1 MDGDE
6 AMAVEDTAFDR
17 DMFDQPG
24 NAALFDGVLSRRFM
38 AFLIDFSILAVLVT
52 AMGVAFLILGIPT
65 LGLLWIA
72 MPALLPPATIALVLG
87 YIAFTMGGNNSATPG
102 MRALGLEVRMLDGRK
117 VYALMAIFHA
127 VAFYFFAT
135 VLTPFVVLI
144 GLFTKRRRLLH
155 DFISGTIVV
164 NRDALPRAIPGA

>member
-1 MDGDE
+1 M
-6 AMAVEDTAFDR
+6 MAQVSVTDSDL
-17 DMFDQPG
+17 FDQPG
-24 NAALFDGVLSRRFM
+24 NAALFDGVLSRRFI

-52 AMGVAFLILGIPT
+52 VMWVVLFILGIPT
-65 LGLLWIA
+65 LGLLWIV
-72 MPALLPPATIALVLG
+72 MPTLMPPAMIALVLG
-87 YIAFTMGGNNSATPG
+87 YVAFTMGSDRSATPG

-155 DFISGTIVV
+155 DFVSGTIVV
-164 NRDALPRAIPGA
+164 NREALSNKFHGA